1 MSFSIPELN
10 ETVAAK
16 FGNLFLYDP
25 SAPMLFSSG
34 IFWVLFLVFLPLY
47 ALLKRSRIQMTI
59 FVVAFSLYFYYKS
72 SGLFFLM
79 LIATSLVDWL
89 VSRWMSRL
97 KDKNARRLL
106 MWFSIVLSLSILGY
120 FKYANF
126 FLWNW
131 NAMVEANFQPLDIIL
146 PVGIS
151 FYTFQSISYVV
162 DVYKGKISPTLTW
175 LDYIFFLSFF
185 PALVAGP
192 IVRADYFLPQLE
204 KNETATSDEIWGGL
218 WLILIGIVKKAVIA
232 DYIAQFND
240 LIFNDPAFYTGV
252 QTLMGV

>member
-1 MSFSIPELN
+1 M
-10 ETVAAK
+10 ETISNAL
-16 FGNLFLYDP
+16 GNIAQMLLYDP
-25 SAPMLFSSG
+25 KAPMLFSSG
-34 IFWVLFLVFLPLY
+34 LFWLLFLIFLPLY
-47 ALLKRSRIQMTI
+47 ALLKGSRLKMTI

-79 LIATSLVDWL
+79 LIGTSLVDWL
-89 VSRWMSRL
+89 ISHRINHCKKHGWRLAWMWL
-97 KDKNARRLL
+97 
-106 MWFSIVLSLSILGY
+106 SIVFSLSILAY

-131 NAMVEANFQPLDIIL
+131 NQMVQGNFQPLNIIL

-162 DVYKGKISPTLTW
+162 DVYKRRIAPTDSW

-192 IVRADYFLPQLE
+192 IVRAEYFLPQLK
-204 KNETATSDEIWGGL
+204 KNRPASGVYIYSGL
-218 WLILIGIVKKAVIA
+218 WLIIIGIVKK
-232 DYIAQFND
+232 
-240 LIFNDPAFYTGV
+240 L
-252 QTLMGV
+252 